1 MAKRNRKKMF
11 VVCVWNRDYP
21 ASLELM
27 KIYERLADAEAETHD
42 LIRVIDEDGEDYL
55 YPSRY
60 FLPIDLTRG
69 LEQAFEA
76 VTELQ
81 PA

>member
-11 VVCVWNRDYP
+11 VVCVWNKDYP

-27 KIYERLADAEAETHD
+27 KIYERLADAEAEKHD
-42 LIRVIDEDGEDYL
+42 LIRVIDEDGEGYL
-55 YPSRY
+55 YPARY
-60 FLPIDLTRG
+60 FLPIDLARPI
-69 LEQAFEA
+69 EQAFA
-76 VTELQ
+76 ELQ

>member
-1 MAKRNRKKMF
+1 MAKRNPKKMF

-27 KIYERLADAEAETHD
+27 KIYERLPDAEAERHD

-60 FLPIDLTRG
+60 FLPIDLSRG
-69 LEQAFEA
+69 LEQAFET